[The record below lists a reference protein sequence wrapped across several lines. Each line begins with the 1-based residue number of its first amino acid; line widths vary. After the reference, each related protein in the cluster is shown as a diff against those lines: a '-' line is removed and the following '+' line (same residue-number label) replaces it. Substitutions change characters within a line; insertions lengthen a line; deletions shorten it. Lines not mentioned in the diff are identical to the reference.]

1 MLIKPHLIKKNKFN
15 YNFISTYEE
24 HNINIMPGRRCAVF
38 SCNNSRVVTKRK
50 GETVVYHAFP
60 KGNDLV
66 SSTIKKEWIRR
77 CARADKWN
85 PNNSQVCSVH
95 FTSNDYERDL
105 QNELLGK

>member
-1 MLIKPHLIKKNKFN
+1 
-15 YNFISTYEE
+15 
-24 HNINIMPGRRCAVF
+24 MPGRRCAVF

-95 FTSNDYERDL
+95 LTSNDYERDL